1 MSTVMA
7 DAALICGNDLRL
19 EWRGKVVLTQVTPF
33 VLATVMLFGFALDAD
48 SATLRRTSTG
58 LFWVVVVLSA
68 VLVSQRGAAAERN
81 DGLGDALRLTGM
93 SPAGM
98 FLGRFLSL
106 AAQLVVVEV
115 VAALAMVVVFDLSPR
130 GPVLSLTAMVLA
142 TAAIAA
148 ACALYGPLVAGIS
161 ARETVLPLLLVP
173 ALAPVLLA
181 ATRAMEVAQGR
192 GVGDGWSWAGMLLIV
207 TLVYVTMGMAAWG
220 PLLEAT

>member
-1 MSTVMA
+1 MNGVLA
-7 DAALICGNDLRL
+7 DARLICGNDLRL
-19 EWRGKVVLTQVTPF
+19 EWRGRVVLTQVTPF
-33 VLATVMLFGFALDAD
+33 VLATVTLFGFALDAD
-48 SATLRRTSTG
+48 STTLRRTSTG

-106 AAQLVVVEV
+106 AAQLVVVEI
-115 VAALAMVVVFDLSPR
+115 VAALTMVVIFDLSPS
-130 GPVLSLTAMVLA
+130 GPLLSLTSMVLA
-142 TAAIAA
+142 TMAIAA

-161 ARETVLPLLLVP
+161 SRETVLPLLLVP

-192 GVGDGWSWAGMLLIV
+192 GVGDGWSWAGMLVIV
-207 TLVYVTMGMAAWG
+207 AAVYVTLGMAMWG
-220 PLLEAT
+220 PLMEAT